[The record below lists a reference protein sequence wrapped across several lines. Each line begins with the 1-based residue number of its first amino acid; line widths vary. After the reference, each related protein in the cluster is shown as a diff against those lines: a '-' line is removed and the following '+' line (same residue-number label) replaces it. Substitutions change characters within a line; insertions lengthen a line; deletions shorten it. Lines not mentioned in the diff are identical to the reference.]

1 MPAPELL
8 SPAGDW
14 ECLRAAVANGANAV
28 YFGLPKFNARLRA
41 HNFTLEEL
49 PAVLGFLHERNVR
62 GYITFYTLIFTDE
75 MADCAVQLETI
86 AAAGADATIVQDPA
100 PGRRGRD
107 LGSAVPT

>member
-8 SPAGDW
+8 SRAGDW

-49 PAVLGFLHERNVR
+49 PAVLGYLHERNVR
-62 GYITFYTLIFTDE
+62 GYVTFNTLVFTDE
-75 MADCAVQLETI
+75 LVDVAVLLETSAAPG
-86 AAAGADATIVQDPA
+86 AAAIIVQDL
-100 PGRRGRD
+100 R
-107 LGSAVPT
+107 L